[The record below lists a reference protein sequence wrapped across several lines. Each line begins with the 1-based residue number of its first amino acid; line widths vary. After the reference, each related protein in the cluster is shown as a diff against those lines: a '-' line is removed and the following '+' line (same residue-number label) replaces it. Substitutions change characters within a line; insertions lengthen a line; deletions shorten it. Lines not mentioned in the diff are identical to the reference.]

1 MNLRNK
7 SIVLVDQLM
16 DPNSETLTI
25 LKSEKSKTVLLD
37 PVKLFSE
44 SDWTRFEKDVDVI
57 NKIYSRVFEEVVI
70 ANKKLVCFWPLSE
83 QFGSDWFDLTSLCKI
98 NNYELEVYKGEFFE
112 TDNYGLNSE
121 ILHAWKRFVFFL
133 IESLLEDVE
142 LNEELEEIATL
153 TSGREAIVLFKMEQ
167 EGKTRYTFA
176 LNSES
181 LEFTSTGEL
190 TRVRHDSWERSFESF
205 REMLVG
211 LSRSKDLTD
220 YQTTF
225 VDPTLEKAYFNILAR
240 EFKTRNLIESW
251 ILTYSLN

>member
-1 MNLRNK
+1 MKLRNK

-16 DPNSETLTI
+16 DTKSEMLMI
-25 LKSEKSKTVLLD
+25 LKSEKSETVLLD

-44 SDWTRFEKDVDVI
+44 SDWTRFEEDVDVI

-98 NNYELEVYKGEFFE
+98 NNYELEVYKSQFFE
-112 TDNYGLNSE
+112 MDNYGFNSE

-153 TSGREAIVLFKMEQ
+153 TAGQEAIVLFKLEQ
-167 EGKTRYTFA
+167 GGKTRYTFA
-176 LNSES
+176 VNSES
-181 LEFTSTGEL
+181 HEFTPGREL
-190 TRVRHDSWERSFESF
+190 AGAGHDSWVRSFESF

-211 LSRSKDLTD
+211 LSRSKDLTC

-225 VDPTLEKAYFNILAR
+225 VDPALEKAYFNILAK
-240 EFKTRNLIESW
+240 EFKTKNLIESW
-251 ILTYSLN
+251 IMTYSLN